1 MAFNKKTL
9 NIHSVGTEV
18 SLAEGINAKI
28 MSLSIHQNDV
38 VQYECVWWSGD
49 NRTRDM
55 FSEDDF
61 ISIGKKVTP
70 TKIGFSSS

>member
-18 SLAEGINAKI
+18 SLTEGINAKI
-28 MSLSIHQNDV
+28 MSVSIHQNNV

-49 NRTRDM
+49 TRTRDM

-61 ISIGKKVTP
+61 ISTGKKVAP